1 MLLMKSFS
9 LPKIVGDAFTGIAFL
24 RNAISI
30 GIPFAITPWMER
42 DGISNMF
49 IACGFI
55 SLAVAGLC
63 IPMVFW
69 GKASRRKLAPVYR
82 AMATKEP

>member
-1 MLLMKSFS
+1 MFLTRLS
-9 LPKIVGDAFTGIAFL
+9 PEKIVGDAFTGIAFL

-30 GIPFAITPWMER
+30 GIPFAISPWMER

-55 SLAVAGLC
+55 SLGITSLV
-63 IPMVFW
+63 IPMVVW
-69 GKASRRKLAPVYR
+69 GKASRRKLAPLYR
-82 AMATKEP
+82 KMGRKEL